1 MIPAFCLDDEGQTFT
16 VQAQP
21 VAVED
26 RYAVVRLTVRY
37 SDPVRQEYRDLWVLH
52 FAWTDA
58 VTAAEPK
65 ASPAATAAAGR
76 TPPSPTP
83 PLCRQVQ
90 GGPGRFRDGQPC
102 RRAARGGVAA
112 TRGHGRACTSAS
124 GG

>member
-1 MIPAFCLDDEGQTFT
+1 VIRAFWLDDEGHTFT
-16 VQAQP
+16 AQAQP
-21 VAVED
+21 VAVENRD
-26 RYAVVRLTVRY
+26 AVVRLTVRY
-37 SDPVRQEYRDLWVLH
+37 SDPVRQEDRDLWVLH
-52 FAWTDA
+52 FARTDA

-65 ASPAATAAAGR
+65 GSPAATAAAGR
-76 TPPSPTP
+76 RTPPARL

-102 RRAARGGVAA
+102 RRAARGGVVA